1 MEQILPS
8 YRDPLFSILLIITLI
23 LFTALITYIW
33 GIYAQNRSKEHLEG
47 FLDKF
52 DNTSSIDEDWI
63 FNPNMVKSL
72 EILAK
77 VYQDRGEYNRSIDIY
92 LYLIKNSD
100 TKIVKIKFLNS
111 LGEVYLRAGFLQRAN
126 NIFLEI
132 LRDSPR
138 TPDTLYNLLIIYE
151 MLHQYD
157 KALEVITPLR
167 ILNQDIDRVEEFLKF
182 QTLIYDKNINDK
194 STKLKEMLN
203 LYPSLYRN
211 IISYLFRHND
221 INIAWSLFQDD
232 RLLEILDILWIL
244 PKSKVDLDIIS
255 KYISLERLYYAK
267 GYLEESKNQSNIFV
281 IEILA
286 NSKSVGLNSGGLS
299 FTYICNKCQNRF
311 PISFYRCPNC
321 MAINS
326 INVEVNIIKI

>member
-23 LFTALITYIW
+23 LLTALITYIW
-33 GIYAQNRSKEHLEG
+33 GLYAQNIRDENLKG

-52 DNTSSIDEDWI
+52 NSINSIDEDWI
-63 FNPNMVKSL
+63 FNSNMIKPL

-77 VYQDRGEYNRSIDIY
+77 VHQERGEYNRSIDIY

-100 TKIVKIKFLNS
+100 TKISKIDFLHS
-111 LGEVYLRAGFLQRAN
+111 LGEVYLYAGFLERAK

-132 LRDSPR
+132 LKESPR
-138 TPDTLYNLLIIYE
+138 SPDTLYNLLIVYE
-151 MLHQYD
+151 MLHLYD

-167 ILNQDIDRVEEFLKF
+167 VLYQNVDIVEEFLRF
-182 QTLIYDKNINDK
+182 QTLIYDKKIVNKIDR
-194 STKLKEMLN
+194 LEDMIL

-211 IISYLFRHND
+211 IILYLFKSNFQK
-221 INIAWSLFQDD
+221 AWSLFDED
-232 RLLEILDILWIL
+232 RLSDILDILWML

-255 KYISLERLYYAK
+255 KYISLKRLYYAK
-267 GYLEESKNQSNIFV
+267 GYLQESKTPSNIFV
-281 IEILA
+281 IEMLA
-286 NSKSVGLNSGGLS
+286 NSRSMGFDDGGLS

-311 PISFYRCPNC
+311 PISFYRCQNC
-321 MAINS
+321 MSINS
-326 INVEVNIIKI
+326 ISIEANVIKI